1 MVDSQFYEGRGPA
14 LVKHT
19 FIERYLPTLIAKVAS
34 KYDHF
39 TFVDFFAG
47 PWSSKCPDHSDTSFD
62 IALRAMRGAKAVWKR
77 NGRDILM
84 SAHFV
89 EEDEEAYSKLTKH
102 KEKYPDIEITPYPG
116 LAEDH
121 AGNILSGIPSGSFS
135 FFNFDPK
142 GVPDLAPFRQMFL
155 RPSSEVLLTFMLKFA
170 HRFAHTDAMPTLTSW
185 LNELGDD
192 DKRKSMLAQLTG
204 QAKEEAI
211 TEGARRTLAKLGNY
225 NFAPE
230 ITVDELEKERTC
242 YKLIFLTRH
251 PKGIRVFRDAQIA
264 ALEAQAINRSDAKA
278 TARTTKTGME
288 DLFQAVTPFEREER
302 SAKEMRNGETD
313 ARALTLEIVR
323 SAGSEGLSWGELWP
337 TVLDACVVTYSQLG
351 KILSELRSSNQVSMP
366 NWTNARIRVPR
377 DEFQIVL
384 A

>member
-1 MVDSQFYEGRGPA
+1 MDSKFYEGRGPA

-39 TFVDFFAG
+39 AFVDFFAG
-47 PWSSKCPDHSDTSFD
+47 PWNSKCPGLSDTSFD

-84 SAHFV
+84 SAHLV
-89 EEDEEAYSKLTKH
+89 EEDDEAYAKLAQH
-102 KEKYPDIEITPYPG
+102 KEKYPDIEIITYPG
-116 LAEDH
+116 RAEVQAD
-121 AGNILSGIPSGSFS
+121 NILAGIPSGSFS

-142 GVPDLAPFRQMFL
+142 GVPELSPFNQMFL

-170 HRFAHTDAMPTLTSW
+170 QRFAHTDAMPTLTSW

-192 DKRKSMLAQLTG
+192 DDRKAMLAQLAG

-211 TEGARRTLAKLGNY
+211 TEGARRTLAKLGKY

-264 ALEAQAINRSDAKA
+264 ALEAQAVNRSEAKA

-302 SAKEMRNGETD
+302 SAKEIRNGTID
-313 ARALTLEIVR
+313 ARVLALEIIQG
-323 SAGSEGLSWGELWP
+323 AGRNGVLWAELWP
-337 TVLDACVVTYSQLG
+337 TVLDACVVSYSQLG

-366 NWTNARIRVPR
+366 NWTNPRIRVPR
-377 DEFQIVL
+377 DEFQIFL